1 MQISFDR
8 AVGAFIDFM
17 AEQTPKIT
25 DNWVKWLSIGGLA
38 VAKQDPSKLK
48 KAMQPWL
55 EMAGVLDNGMVDI
68 DMLKVAL
75 DEAFNAVPEIGY
87 LNFRFHNDDGR
98 SLVAKLRGVASSEPQ
113 SGMEVA

>member
-8 AVGAFIDFM
+8 AVGAFLDFM

-38 VAKQDPSKLK
+38 VAKHDPSKLK

-68 DMLKVAL
+68 DMLKAAL
-75 DEAFNAVPEIGY
+75 AEAFDNVPKVNYFG
-87 LNFRFHNDDGR
+87 FTFTVDDAAA
-98 SLVAKLRGVASSEPQ
+98 LLAKMQGQ
-113 SGMEVA
+113 EVAQ